1 MVSSHPL
8 TNENQ
13 ENWDWDGSDSWN
25 CVHLQQRTV
34 TAWDKN
40 RTEWYAN
47 CSPRYQSAPP
57 LSQCLGATHKL
68 SGIHLEPCLSP
79 SLADKWHASSVKL
92 QKNLASIS
100 SKWCKCNSTL
110 MSMKLHE
117 KSTLI
122 LKRALWESWRCLML
136 SVWMCICP
144 RLLPQPSNF
153 PVPSPVLQCG
163 ENKVRSF
170 SEAWHFRSSQH
181 HAYLKLSRRV
191 LWVTGL
197 QVQ

>member
-13 ENWDWDGSDSWN
+13 ENWDFDGSDSWN
-25 CVHLQQRTV
+25 YVHLQQRTV

-100 SKWCKCNSTL
+100 SKWCKCNSPL

-153 PVPSPVLQCG
+153 PIPSPVLQCG